1 MFVDTN
7 AICALGTECSAHADE
22 LSAAAAVLK
31 SLPGAGAAAA
41 FGPVGTGFLAALSD
55 AVTTQARTVA
65 ALSDD
70 VGSAYSVTGV
80 VAQAYSDADRH
91 GSRLL

>member
-7 AICALGTECSAHADE
+7 AICALGTDCSADAE
-22 LSAAAAVLK
+22 NLSAAAAALK

-41 FGPVGTGFLAALSD
+41 FGPVGAGFLAALAD
-55 AVTTQARTVA
+55 AVTTEARAIV

-70 VGSAYSVTGV
+70 LASAHSATRV
-80 VAQAYSDADRH
+80 VADAYTDADRR
-91 GSRLL
+91 GSGLL